1 VINPVGPSSHL
12 EKKKEKNK
20 TYEVKAKILLGFC
33 ISIQD
38 AIECA

>member
-20 TYEVKAKILLGFC
+20 TYEVKANILLGILYFH
-33 ISIQD
+33 SGRN
-38 AIECA
+38 